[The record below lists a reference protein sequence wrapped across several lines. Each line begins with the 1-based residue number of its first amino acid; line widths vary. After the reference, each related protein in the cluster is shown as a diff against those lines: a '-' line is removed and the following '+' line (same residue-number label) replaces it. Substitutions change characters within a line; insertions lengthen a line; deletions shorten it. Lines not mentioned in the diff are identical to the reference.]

1 MAIIDTSIDID
12 RQLTIHTVTGEVLS
26 DEISN
31 KIKTYNESGPTKFI
45 LWDFSEASLK
55 KITSSQIEAFV
66 TLTKQYSNLRK
77 GGKTALVFSSD
88 FGFGLGRVFDIHQDL
103 VESEIPHMTFRSK
116 ELALNWL
123 LK

>member
-12 RQLTIHTVTGEVLS
+12 RQLTIHTVTGEVLPEEVS
-26 DEISN
+26 V

-45 LWDFSEASLK
+45 LWDFSQATLN
-55 KITSSQIEAFV
+55 KIPSRQVESFV
-66 TLTKQYSNLRK
+66 TLTKQYSSLRK

-88 FGFGLGRVFDIHQDL
+88 LGFGLGRVYDIHQDL

-116 ELALNWL
+116 ELALKWL
-123 LK
+123 LE

>member
-1 MAIIDTSIDID
+1 MATIETSIDID

-26 DEISN
+26 DEIAH
-31 KIKTYNESGPTKFI
+31 KIKSYNESGPTKFI
-45 LWDFSEASLK
+45 LWDFSKAILN
-55 KITSSQIEAFV
+55 KITSSQIKAFV
-66 TLTKQYSNLRK
+66 TLTMQYANLRK

-88 FGFGLGRVFDIHQDL
+88 LGFGLGRVYDSHQEL
-103 VESEIPHMTFRSK
+103 AESEIPHMTFRSK